1 MTTEAQTARPE
12 GMTNLLF
19 DRGTL
24 IHLYIGRWTG
34 NRKMSQNDLLLEDVD
49 DKAMNVGFK
58 KLMPADWHNR
68 FQRIESEARILLAS
82 LSTEFPIGNA
92 RFMFYRVVP
101 DFLRRVQPLKNRWDR
116 AVEEFVAEYAQLKER
131 QLELLDAQARKLVD
145 QELALMPAGERKD
158 ARRKELATWLVEQQK
173 KNEKLYPKAE
183 EIRFRFSFTWRM
195 FKISAVEGVEQM
207 NTMDQTQL
215 VEAQQMVHQEM
226 QRWAREA
233 SQEVHQAFGRAAA
246 NANEL
251 LTRHGRLTPR
261 NLRPLFEAF
270 EQFRALEFSGTSDFN
285 GMIDQIRR
293 QFLVTGADGS
303 ADYAATAER
312 MNSNQEAL
320 GDLLSSIGNLAVDE
334 VASEAGIRSL
344 QRTGEFGRYVDLN

>member
-1 MTTEAQTARPE
+1 
-12 GMTNLLF
+12 MTNLLF

-68 FQRIESEARILLAS
+68 FQHIESQARVLLAS

-101 DFLRRVQPLKNRWDR
+101 DFLRRIQPWKNRCDR
-116 AVEEFVAEYAQLKER
+116 AVDEFVAEYSQLKER

-145 QELALMPAGERKD
+145 QELSLMQPSD
-158 ARRKELATWLVEQQK
+158 RKEIRRRELADWLSEQQR

-183 EIRFRFSFTWRM
+183 EIRFKFIFTWRM
-195 FKISAVEGVEQM
+195 FKISAVDGVEQM

-215 VEAQQMVHQEM
+215 VEAQNMVHEEM
-226 QRWAREA
+226 RRWAREA
-233 SQEVHQAFGRAAA
+233 SAEVHQAFGRAAA
-246 NANEL
+246 NAQDL
-251 LTRHGRLTPR
+251 LTRHGRLTAR

-285 GMIDQIRR
+285 TMIDQIRR

-312 MNSNQEAL
+312 VNGNTAAL
-320 GDLLSSIGNLAVDE
+320 SDLLNSIGGLAVDE
-334 VASEAGIRSL
+334 VAAEAGIRSL
-344 QRTGEFGRYVDLN
+344 QRAGEFGRFVEID